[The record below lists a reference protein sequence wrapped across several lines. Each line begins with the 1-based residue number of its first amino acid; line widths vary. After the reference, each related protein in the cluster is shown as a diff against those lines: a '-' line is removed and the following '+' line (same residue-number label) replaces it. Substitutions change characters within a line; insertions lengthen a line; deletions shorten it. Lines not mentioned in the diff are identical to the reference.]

1 MLYDEEMFSNKT
13 KIEYIEEIGV
23 LATGLMVLGIPF
35 TFRKIWDGY
44 QILVQTDNS
53 RWDAVCHSGSYGHEK
68 NLLEIYG
75 SIVRDDEDSVEG
87 WLTATE
93 VLARL

>member
-1 MLYDEEMFSNKT
+1 MFNT
-13 KIEYIEEIGV
+13 ETNVEYIEEIGV
-23 LATGLMVLGIPF
+23 LATGLMLLGIPF

-68 NLLEIYG
+68 SLLEIYG
-75 SIVRDDEDSVEG
+75 SIVTSDEDSVEG
-87 WLTATE
+87 WLTAEE